1 MFKPLSAFIGLR
13 YTKAKRTS
21 QFVSFI
27 TFSSFIGIAI
37 GVWAL
42 ITVLSVMNGF
52 QQEIRDRLLG
62 MTAHATINAAS
73 GNLSNWAPIQKSI
86 KDNPDVI
93 ATAPYI
99 MREGMLINGKNVH
112 GAGVRGID
120 IEQEKTVAEVY
131 TKIIKGR
138 YDALENKSYG
148 ILLGKY
154 LAKPLDAF
162 VGSKVTL
169 VIPSVNVTPAGVTP
183 RMKRFTVVGIF
194 EVGHSQYD
202 SQMALIRLVDA
213 QKLFKMKKQV
223 TGIRLKFI
231 DMYQAPSIS
240 RNIASKLPGF
250 YHVIDWTQY
259 HANLFRAIKI
269 EKNMMFIILSLI
281 VAVAAFNIVSTLV
294 IVVNDKNTDIAI
306 LRTLGSTSG
315 QIMRIFI
322 FQGTIIG
329 VVGTFLGVISGIA
342 TATNIN
348 TIVPFIE
355 NILGVKFLSA
365 DVYLITELP
374 SKMIWSDVGLI
385 AIISFCLTIL
395 ATLFPAWRASKVKPA
410 EALRY
415 E

>member
-1 MFKPLSAFIGLR
+1 MFKPVSAFIGLR
-13 YTKAKRTS
+13 YTKAKRTN

-62 MTAHATINAAS
+62 MTAHATINAAA
-73 GNLSNWAPIQKSI
+73 GNLSNWSSIQEKIKSH
-86 KDNPDVI
+86 PEVI

-120 IEQEKTVAEVY
+120 IEQEKTVADVY
-131 TKIIKGR
+131 GKVIQGS
-138 YDALENKSYG
+138 YQALDKKSFG

-154 LAKPLDAF
+154 LADSLGVY

-169 VIPSVNVTPAGVTP
+169 VIPSVNVTPAGVMP

-194 EVGHSQYD
+194 EVGHSHYD
-202 SQMALIRLVDA
+202 SQMALIRLHDA
-213 QKLFKMKKQV
+213 QTLFKMKQQV
-223 TGIRLKFI
+223 TGIRLKLK
-231 DMYQAPSIS
+231 DMYQAS
-240 RNIASKLPGF
+240 RVSRDIAANLPGY

-294 IVVNDKNTDIAI
+294 IVVNDKKTDIAI

-329 VVGTFLGVISGIA
+329 VVGTFLGVIAGIA

-348 TIVPFIE
+348 VIVPFIE
-355 NILGVKFLSA
+355 KTLGMKFLSA

-374 SKMIWSDVGLI
+374 SKMWSDVGLI
-385 AIISFCLTIL
+385 AIISFLLTIM

>member
-1 MFKPLSAFIGLR
+1 MFKPVSAFIGLR
-13 YTKAKRTS
+13 YTKAKRTN

-62 MTAHATINAAS
+62 MTAHATINAAA
-73 GNLSNWAPIQKSI
+73 GNLSNWSSVQEKIKSH
-86 KDNPDVI
+86 PDVI

-120 IEQEKTVAEVY
+120 IEQEKTVADVY
-131 TKIIKGR
+131 GKVIKGS
-138 YDALENKSYG
+138 YQALEEKSFG

-154 LAKPLDAF
+154 LADSLGVY

-169 VIPSVNVTPAGVTP
+169 VIPSVNVTPAGVMP

-202 SQMALIRLVDA
+202 SQMALIRLHDA
-213 QKLFKMKKQV
+213 QTLFKMKQQV
-223 TGIRLKFI
+223 TGIRLKLK
-231 DMYQAPSIS
+231 DMYQAS
-240 RNIASKLPGF
+240 RVSRDIAAELPGY

-259 HANLFRAIKI
+259 HANLFRAIRI

-294 IVVNDKNTDIAI
+294 IVVNDKKTDIAI

-329 VVGTFLGVISGIA
+329 VVGTFLGVIAGIA

-348 TIVPFIE
+348 VIVPFIE
-355 NILGVKFLSA
+355 KILGMKFLSA

-385 AIISFCLTIL
+385 AVISFLLTIM

>member
-13 YTKAKRTS
+13 YTRARRTN

-52 QQEIRDRLLG
+52 QEEIRDRLLG
-62 MTAHATINAAS
+62 MTAHATINAAT
-73 GNLSNWAPIQKSI
+73 GNLSNWSSIQGKI
-86 KDNPDVI
+86 KGHPDVI

-112 GAGVRGID
+112 GAGIRGID
-120 IEQEKTVAEVY
+120 TEQEKTVAEVY
-131 TKIIKGR
+131 GKVIHGS
-138 YDALENKSYG
+138 YQALEERSFG

-154 LAKPLDAF
+154 LANSLDVY

-169 VIPSVNVTPAGVTP
+169 VIPSLNVTPAGVTP

-202 SQMALIRLVDA
+202 SQMALIRLSDA
-213 QKLFKMKKQV
+213 QKLFKMKQQV
-223 TGIRLKFI
+223 TGIRLKLK
-231 DMYQAPSIS
+231 DMYQAPRVS
-240 RNIASKLPGF
+240 REIAADLPGY

-281 VAVAAFNIVSTLV
+281 VAVAAFNIVSTLI
-294 IVVNDKNTDIAI
+294 IVVNDKQTDIAI

-329 VVGTFLGVISGIA
+329 VVGTFLGVLSGIA

-348 TIVPFIE
+348 VIVPFIE
-355 NILGVKFLSA
+355 NLLGIKFLSA

-385 AIISFCLTIL
+385 AIISFSLTIL

>member
-13 YTKAKRTS
+13 YTQAKRTS

-27 TFSSFIGIAI
+27 TFSSFVGIAI

-52 QQEIRDRLLG
+52 QEEIRDRLLG
-62 MTAHATINAAS
+62 MTAHATINAAT
-73 GNLSNWAPIQKSI
+73 GNLSNWSSVQKRI
-86 KDNPDVI
+86 KEHKDVI

-120 IEQEKTVAEVY
+120 LEQEKTVADVY
-131 TKIIKGR
+131 DKIIQGS
-138 YDALENKSYG
+138 YQALEEQSFG

-154 LAKPLDAF
+154 LANSLDVF

-169 VIPSVNVTPAGVTP
+169 VIPSINVTPAGVTP

-202 SQMALIRLVDA
+202 SQMALIRLEDA
-213 QKLFKMKKQV
+213 QKLFKMKQQV
-223 TGIRLKFI
+223 SGIRLKLN
-231 DMYQAPSIS
+231 DMYQAPRIS
-240 RNIASKLPGF
+240 RSIAADLPGY

-294 IVVNDKNTDIAI
+294 IVVNDKKTDIAI

-329 VVGTFLGVISGIA
+329 VVGTFLGVLTGIA

-348 TIVPFIE
+348 VIVPFIE
-355 NILGVKFLSA
+355 NLLGIKFLSA

-385 AIISFCLTIL
+385 AIISFLLTIV

>member
-13 YTKAKRTS
+13 YTKARRSS

-27 TFSSFIGIAI
+27 TFSSFVGIAI

-73 GNLSNWAPIQKSI
+73 GNLSGWSKIQEQI
-86 KDNPDVI
+86 KNKPNVI

-112 GAGVRGID
+112 GAGIRGID
-120 IEQEKTVAEVY
+120 VEQEKTVADVHGKVIQGSY
-131 TKIIKGR
+131 Q
-138 YDALENKSYG
+138 ALEKKSFG

-154 LAKPLDAF
+154 LANSLGAY

-169 VIPSVNVTPAGVTP
+169 VIPSLNVTPAGVTP

-202 SQMALIRLVDA
+202 SQMALIRLIDA
-213 QKLFKMKKQV
+213 QKLFKMKKKV
-223 TGIRLKFI
+223 TGIRLKLT
-231 DMYQAPSIS
+231 DMYQAPKIS
-240 RNIASKLPGF
+240 RDIAAELPGY

-294 IVVNDKNTDIAI
+294 IVVNDKKTDIAI

-329 VVGTFLGVISGIA
+329 VVGTLLGVLTGVL

-348 TIVPFIE
+348 VIVPFIE
-355 NILGVKFLSA
+355 SLLGIKFLSA

-385 AIISFCLTIL
+385 AIISFMLTIL